1 MSRLLL
7 NQVSKASN
15 KMPMQVLQ
23 QMTSGG
29 NAQPLADMTKKLAVC
44 HAQNN
49 TLEQVFGVV
58 NHNKIIFSIDNN

>member
-1 MSRLLL
+1 MLALPGNAQAKIEDMSRLVL

-44 HAQNN
+44 
-49 TLEQVFGVV
+49 
-58 NHNKIIFSIDNN
+58 SCP

>member
-1 MSRLLL
+1 
-7 NQVSKASN
+7 
-15 KMPMQVLQ
+15 MQVLQ